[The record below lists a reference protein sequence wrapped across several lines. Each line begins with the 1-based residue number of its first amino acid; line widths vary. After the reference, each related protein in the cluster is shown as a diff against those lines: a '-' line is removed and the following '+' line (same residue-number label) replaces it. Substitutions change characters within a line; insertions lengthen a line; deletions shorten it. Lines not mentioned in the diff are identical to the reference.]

1 MVIGGVSSHHFYLPN
16 ASDRIY
22 IILYCL
28 CAELLL
34 GWDFMMP

>member
-22 IILYCL
+22 IILYFL
-28 CAELLL
+28 CVELLL
-34 GWDFMMP
+34 